1 MRSIIAKP
9 NTFGDCGNT
18 EEGRIKSIKIY
29 ICIRRFQWTPRQK
42 ANINF
47 NFAYFRFVCTSSA
60 VGSKFVLG
68 GLNYGLESGSNE
80 RARACVVSVVS
91 EH

>member
-1 MRSIIAKP
+1 MFFTATESIHDLIL
-9 NTFGDCGNT
+9 T
-18 EEGRIKSIKIY
+18 
-29 ICIRRFQWTPRQK
+29 
-42 ANINF
+42 
-47 NFAYFRFVCTSSA
+47 VSSA

-80 RARACVVSVVS
+80 RARVAYEVS